1 MQEARP
7 KSHSAEVKVRQLENY
22 VLLATKSKSDVEL
35 ALRRFMEMTT
45 SMVRGSGSCDPFTM
59 WIIVTSTV

>member
-35 ALRRFMEMTT
+35 ALSRFMEMTT
-45 SMVRGSGSCDPFTM
+45 SMVRALDHVIPSQCGLS
-59 WIIVTSTV
+59 